1 MPKAHA
7 LLANAYF
14 AGRRYEDTLRVLKRV
29 LELSPGREPALI
41 MTGDALTLLGRYTE
55 AGPAYAK
62 ADADDLFRLTGEAI
76 LAARTH
82 NSSVSDDRLTR
93 ITEAFGEAASYQ
105 VAQVLAQREETEKAL
120 VALARAFTVRDPGL
134 VSLPTDP
141 FMDPLRKQPRFS
153 EFVRQ
158 LNFPAI

>member
-1 MPKAHA
+1 M
-7 LLANAYF
+7 
-14 AGRRYEDTLRVLKRV
+14 LKRV

-82 NSSVSDDRLTR
+82 NCPSRTINSQ
-93 ITEAFGEAASYQ
+93 E
-105 VAQVLAQREETEKAL
+105 
-120 VALARAFTVRDPGL
+120 
-134 VSLPTDP
+134 
-141 FMDPLRKQPRFS
+141 LRKRSARPR
-153 EFVRQ
+153 
-158 LNFPAI
+158 AIR

>member
-1 MPKAHA
+1 M
-7 LLANAYF
+7 
-14 AGRRYEDTLRVLKRV
+14 LKRV

-82 NSSVSDDRLTR
+82 NCVRLGRIRLTR

-120 VALARAFTVRDPGL
+120 VALARAFTVRDPRVGL
-134 VSLPTDP
+134 I
-141 FMDPLRKQPRFS
+141 
-153 EFVRQ
+153 
-158 LNFPAI
+158 AH